1 MFSPFPPEFFNHLLD
16 LTLRHYLS
24 DTSSTITTTNT
35 NTDYYETRTEHT
47 MAWGRSGTYE
57 PIGDE
62 ASDAEHKAG
71 SPDGPNRSG
80 TSAIPRFLRP
90 AASIRPQT
98 WWTTLSSAA
107 AVILLGLFVFMP
119 RPWLPADHP
128 GKTHHVGCGNSTAE
142 ARAAGCKFD
151 VMSYTWVQPA
161 CFDQELMYDFLGQD
175 DWRWYPD
182 EETAEKLTIS
192 DVADGQREYVYVTW
206 EYYRTH
212 CIYSKSCC
220 GPNLPRPRF

>member
-1 MFSPFPPEFFNHLLD
+1 
-16 LTLRHYLS
+16 
-24 DTSSTITTTNT
+24 
-35 NTDYYETRTEHT
+35 
-47 MAWGRSGTYE
+47 MAWGRSGTYA

-71 SPDGPNRSG
+71 SPDAPNHSA
-80 TSAIPRFLRP
+80 TSAIPRFLGP

-107 AVILLGLFVFMP
+107 AVVLLGLFVFTP

-128 GKTHHVGCGNSTAE
+128 GDVHHVGCGNSTAE

-151 VMSYTWVQPA
+151 VMSYTWAQPA

-182 EETAEKLTIS
+182 EETAEELTVG
-192 DVADGQREYVYVTW
+192 DVSDGQREYVYVTW

-212 CIYSKSCC
+212 CIYMWKKMHRSLMTSRSLDSYVFDYRHTEQCEMVC
-220 GPNLPRPRF
+220 WIGRGNQTAGV